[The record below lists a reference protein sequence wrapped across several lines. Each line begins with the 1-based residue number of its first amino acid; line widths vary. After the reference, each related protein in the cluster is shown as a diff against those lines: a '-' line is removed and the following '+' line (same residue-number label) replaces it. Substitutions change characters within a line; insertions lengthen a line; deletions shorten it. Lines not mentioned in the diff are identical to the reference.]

1 MKRLIT
7 SASVPT
13 IRGDTLDIL
22 RELGLTQAKK
32 QYDQR
37 VDALVDPGTYKTARN
52 VQVAL
57 METAVKAAYE
67 NSLADLKKTGMPSNE
82 AQELA
87 ILSSVQT
94 KNVQEKILH
103 SLFPQGSDAIAL
115 QSSARGKFPGMLTAA
130 EEQPKARAAPRRK
143 AAPRQQIVVV
153 AAPAEPAAPAAA
165 PKKTKR
171 AAKKK

>member
-1 MKRLIT
+1 MKRMIT

-37 VDALVDPGTYKTARN
+37 VDALVDPTGYKTARN
-52 VQVAL
+52 AQVVL
-57 METAVKAAYE
+57 METAVKAAYDTA
-67 NSLADLKKTGMPSNE
+67 LADLKKTGMPSNE

-115 QSSARGKFPGMLTAA
+115 QSSARGKFPGMLSAA

-153 AAPAEPAAPAAA
+153 AAPAETAAPAAA
-165 PKKTKR
+165 KKKR